1 MVACIHH
8 GLRGAACILRRAT
21 PLVCLAVFAH
31 WPEQPECSLRRQPPD
46 KRRFWCQLVSA
57 ALLRENRGHVPA
69 STPRICMYTSTC
81 TYNTYAG
88 IEVRTRGYDD
98 RDAAGAFSR
107 PGGAPA
113 RGVGVRSARG
123 LGHHS
128 SSGSSAVW
136 APPHLPRRKL
146 RRGGLPLARRSRCVD
161 ALRAAAAAD
170 FTGGANRYRGAWP
183 TKQMPRD
190 MVGVRIPIPR

>member
-31 WPEQPECSLRRQPPD
+31 WPEQPECSLRRRPPD

-57 ALLRENRGHVPA
+57 ALLRENRGRVPA
-69 STPRICMYTSTC
+69 STPRICMYTSMC

-113 RGVGVRSARG
+113 RGVGVRSVRG
-123 LGHHS
+123 LGHHRGRLL
-128 SSGSSAVW
+128 SG
-136 APPHLPRRKL
+136 PRL
-146 RRGGLPLARRSRCVD
+146 IC
-161 ALRAAAAAD
+161 RAASFAGAVSRSPAAAGASMPCALPPLPTSRVVL
-170 FTGGANRYRGAWP
+170 TGTAEHGPRNRCHGIW
-183 TKQMPRD
+183 
-190 MVGVRIPIPR
+190 